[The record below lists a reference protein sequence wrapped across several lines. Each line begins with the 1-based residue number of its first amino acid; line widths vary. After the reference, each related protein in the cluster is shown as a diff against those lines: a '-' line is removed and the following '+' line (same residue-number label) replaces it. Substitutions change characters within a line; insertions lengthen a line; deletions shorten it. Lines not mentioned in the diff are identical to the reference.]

1 MFHTPSQATPGLL
14 FNPFKSCCVPRPIGW
29 LSTVSATGIHNL
41 APYSQFQNLTWDPPT
56 VMVAANA
63 RPDGSVKDSTCLP
76 WKTRMCETDLQ
87 PWVTASMAAH
97 PRLWPIRSSKMP
109 IVGRVIANLGDLS
122 LDP

>member
-63 RPDGSVKDSTCLP
+63 RPDGSVKDTACLP
-76 WKTRMCETDLQ
+76 
-87 PWVTASMAAH
+87 
-97 PRLWPIRSSKMP
+97 
-109 IVGRVIANLGDLS
+109 
-122 LDP
+122 